1 MENGVVEGQE
11 PGGKPGQGLPG
22 EPGSVPG
29 QESRLP
35 SPLSCLCHFRGAW
48 RQSPYLLY
56 SHPAMSAS
64 WLALATGSSLA
75 STQTQASARPSGRL
89 SLATQGPPG
98 PGSRSGQ
105 SPPSPS
111 QMASLLIALR
121 PPLAPDPCRPQ
132 LGQDLVWGMMEKPS
146 FRPSHDPA
154 IPLLGIHTEKTRR
167 ERDTSTPMSIAALFI
182 IARTWKQPRCPSAD
196 EWIRK
201 LWAPHERLPEIL
213 VVPREKTPTGAAARG
228 NP

>member
-1 MENGVVEGQE
+1 MHACLRRCQGRRICLS
-11 PGGKPGQGLPG
+11 PGGGPVYGCGAKPGQGLPG

-111 QMASLLIALR
+111 QMASLLIALW

-146 FRPSHDPA
+146 FRPSQEPGPEQMRQEHV
-154 IPLLGIHTEKTRR
+154 L
-167 ERDTSTPMSIAALFI
+167 AA
-182 IARTWKQPRCPSAD
+182 
-196 EWIRK
+196 
-201 LWAPHERLPEIL
+201 
-213 VVPREKTPTGAAARG
+213 
-228 NP
+228 